1 MAALSSRYTMIG
13 QTISHY
19 RIVEKL
25 GGGGMGVVYKAEDTE
40 LGRFVALK
48 FLPEDLAQDPQALER
63 FRREARAASALN
75 HPNICTI
82 HEIGK
87 HDGQPFIV
95 MEFLDGMT
103 VKHQI
108 AGKPLDIETVLDLG
122 IEIADALD
130 AAHAVGIVHR
140 DIKPANIFITKRGHA
155 KLLDFGLA
163 KVTLK
168 PTNVAMSAPTIESKE
183 HLTSPGSALG
193 TVAYMSPEQVQ
204 GKELDA
210 RTDLFSF
217 GAVLYEMCT
226 GTLPFRGDTS
236 ALIFNAILERAPVAP
251 VRLNPDVP
259 QELERTI
266 NKALEKDRDVRYQ
279 SAADIKADLKRLKRD
294 TGSGVSRIKHEEGTR
309 RPKLVAIAISVVLV
323 VVCGAAFSWWKG
335 GRDHSKNTLPKQTA
349 VAVLPFG
356 NMGADKDVDFLRLAL
371 PDEIA
376 TTLSHVRSLSIRPF
390 SETSKYVSPDTDLQK
405 AGHDMRV
412 SSIVTGHFLK
422 AGDQL
427 QVTLEAIDV
436 DTNQAVW
443 RDTLSVAGQNMI
455 ATREQ
460 VLSRIS
466 TGLVPAL
473 RPAAGTSE
481 TASQPKNEEAYD
493 LFLRSTAVPHEPA
506 PNKEA
511 IKMLERAVGLDPTYA
526 PAWDALGLRYYYD
539 ATYSD
544 GGEAAFDRSDAA
556 HERATALDHD
566 LISAAVNLTENHVER
581 GELEKAYTEA
591 EGLVKRR
598 PESGLAH
605 HSLAYVLHYAGLLKE
620 AQRECDK
627 ALALDPG
634 NYQYRS
640 CARAFSLDGNFQRAR
655 EYLALDAGSDYSKRN
670 EVEVFLRQGRKAEAL
685 EMIVPPVTEI
695 SSMRLVAAC
704 LRERPEPEI
713 EALSKQ
719 AQSLEVPDPERNYA
733 LADYEALCG
742 RHEAALMLLRK
753 AVEGKFCSYPAM
765 DSDPLLASLR
775 HAAEFQQIRSTA
787 VDCQNKFLAYRSQHH

>member
-1 MAALSSRYTMIG
+1 MIG

-48 FLPEDLAQDPQALER
+48 FLPEDLAQDKQALER

-103 VKHQI
+103 LKHQI
-108 AGKPLDIETVLDLG
+108 AGRPLGIETVLDLG
-122 IEIADALD
+122 MEIADALD
-130 AAHAVGIVHR
+130 AAHAAGIVHR
-140 DIKPANIFITKRGHA
+140 DIKPANIFISRRRHA

-168 PTNVAMSAPTIESKE
+168 PTNVAMSAPTIESEE

-236 ALIFNAILERAPVAP
+236 ALILNAILERAPVAP

-279 SAADIKADLKRLKRD
+279 SAADIKADLKRQRRE
-294 TGSGVSRIKHEEGTR
+294 TGSAAFRIKHEQVPR
-309 RPKLVAIAISVVLV
+309 RPGKIVAIAISVVLLL
-323 VVCGAAFSWWKG
+323 VCAAAIAWWKNN
-335 GRDHSKNTLPKQTA
+335 RDHSKSTLANQTA

-376 TTLSHVRSLSIRPF
+376 TTLSRVRSLSIRPF
-390 SETSKYVSPDTDLQK
+390 SETSKYVSSDTDLQK
-405 AGHDMRV
+405 AGREMRV

-436 DTNQAVW
+436 DSNQAVW
-443 RDTLSVAGQNMI
+443 RDTLTVVGQNMI
-455 ATREQ
+455 AMREQ
-460 VLSRIS
+460 VLSRIGN
-466 TGLVPAL
+466 GLIPTL
-473 RPAAGTSE
+473 RPTAGSSE
-481 TASQPKNEEAYD
+481 TGSQPKSEEGYD
-493 LFLRSTAVPHEPA
+493 LFLRSAAVPHDPL

-511 IKMLERAVGLDPTYA
+511 IKMLERAVGLDPSYA
-526 PAWDALGLRYYYD
+526 PAWDALGQRYYFD
-539 ATYSD
+539 AAYSD
-544 GGEAAFDRSDAA
+544 GGQPALDRSNAA
-556 HERATALDHD
+556 LERARALDPN
-566 LISAAVNLTENHVER
+566 LVSAVLTLATNWVER
-581 GELEKAYTEA
+581 GELEKAYSEVA
-591 EGLVKRR
+591 PLLKRR
-598 PESGLAH
+598 PEYGYAH
-605 HSLAYVLHYAGLLKE
+605 FALSYVLRYAGLLKE
-620 AQRECDK
+620 AEHECDT

-634 NYQYRS
+634 NYTFRS
-640 CARAFSLDGNFQRAR
+640 CGFAFSLEGNYQREM
-655 EYLALDAGSDYSKRN
+655 EYLALDAGSHWVKRS
-670 EVEVFLRQGRKAEAL
+670 EVFSLIRQGRNADALVKARTMADEITDDARVRLAEACL
-685 EMIVPPVTEI
+685 QKRPASEI
-695 SSMRLVAAC
+695 DALSRDTRGYNLSD
-704 LRERPEPEI
+704 PEIRYTTAEI
-713 EALSKQ
+713 EAF
-719 AQSLEVPDPERNYA
+719 
-733 LADYEALCG
+733 CG
-742 RHEAALMLLRK
+742 RNQVALGLLRQ
-753 AVEGKFCSYPAM
+753 AVQDRFCSYPAL
-765 DSDPLLASLR
+765 DSDPLFSTLR
-775 HAAEFQQIRSTA
+775 HTAEFQAIRSA
-787 VDCQNKFLAYRSQHH
+787 AIDCQNKFVAYLNQHR